1 MAAEQRDLHFKFQA
15 RYFRA
20 GNLNAQT
27 RQVWILLHGYGQ
39 LAQYFIRKFQ
49 VLENDRT
56 FLLAPEGLSRF
67 YLSELTDVGRQDNK
81 VGATWMTRENREMDI
96 TNYLMYLNEMAH
108 QELKEFEHI
117 PVTIL
122 AFSQG
127 CATACRWVAE
137 GTVNFDRLILWAG
150 IFPPDINFSS
160 AGKLLQNK
168 KTILVVGDQ
177 DPFLTPER
185 MVEFDALAR
194 KLGIAPEKIVFQGK
208 HEVREDVLLSL
219 V

>member
-1 MAAEQRDLHFKFQA
+1 MAEEKNLHFNFQA

-20 GNLNAQT
+20 GTLSANTNN
-27 RQVWILLHGYGQ
+27 VWILLHGYGQ

-49 VLENDRT
+49 VLENDHT

-67 YLSELTDVGRQDNK
+67 YLSELTDAGRKDNK

-96 TNYLMYLNEMAH
+96 LNYLTYLNGVF
-108 QELKEFEHI
+108 QKELKGYEHV

-127 CATACRWVAE
+127 CATACRWVAQ
-137 GTVNFDRLILWAG
+137 GQIRFNRLILWAG
-150 IFPPDINFSS
+150 LFPPDMDFTS
-160 AGKLLQNK
+160 AHKILQHK
-168 KTILVVGDQ
+168 KTLLVAGDQ

-185 MVEFDALAR
+185 MIEFDTLAQ
-194 KLGIAPEKIVFQGK
+194 KLGISPEKIVFRGK
-208 HEVREDVLLSL
+208 HEIREDVLRSL
-219 V
+219 A